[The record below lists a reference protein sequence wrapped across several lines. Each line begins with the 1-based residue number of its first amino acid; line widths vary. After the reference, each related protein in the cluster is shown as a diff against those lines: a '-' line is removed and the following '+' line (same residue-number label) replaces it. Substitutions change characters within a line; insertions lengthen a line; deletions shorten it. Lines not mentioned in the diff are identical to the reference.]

1 MSQKLPIT
9 IPARY
14 ATPTAMGFTD
24 PAGTLSLVSQGAPL
38 PVIIT
43 NANDGGSAP
52 PVAAAPPPL
61 EGSTGKATIAGPFQ
75 PAPGVPIHLQ
85 LSGKW
90 TGRVSLERSTD
101 GGATRQGLTV
111 GGTGWASFTANAN
124 EPVWQENEAKVTFWL
139 NAQITSGELS
149 YRVSQ

>member
-38 PVIIT
+38 PVLIT
-43 NANDGGSAP
+43 NASEGGG
-52 PVAAAPPPL
+52 APPPIVAPPAL
-61 EGSTGKATIAGPFQ
+61 KGSTGKSTIAGPFR
-75 PAPGVPIHLQ
+75 PIAGVPIHLQ
-85 LSGKW
+85 LSGEW
-90 TGRVSLERSTD
+90 TGRISLERSTD

-111 GGTGWASFTANAN
+111 GGSSWASFTVNAN
-124 EPVWQENEAKVTFWL
+124 EPVWQENEANVTFWL
-139 NAQITSGELS
+139 NIQISSGELS

>member
-24 PAGTLSLVSQGAPL
+24 PAGTLALVSQGAPL
-38 PVIIT
+38 PVLIT
-43 NANDGGSAP
+43 NPSEGGTAP
-52 PVAAAPPPL
+52 PQAVMPPAL
-61 EGSTGKATIAGPFQ
+61 TGTTDKAQVVGPFR
-75 PAPGVPIHLQ
+75 PVAGVPIHLQ
-85 LSGKW
+85 LSGVW

-101 GGATRQGLTV
+101 DGATRQGLTV
-111 GGTGWASFTANAN
+111 GGSNWASFTTNAN

-139 NAQITSGELS
+139 NIQITSGELS